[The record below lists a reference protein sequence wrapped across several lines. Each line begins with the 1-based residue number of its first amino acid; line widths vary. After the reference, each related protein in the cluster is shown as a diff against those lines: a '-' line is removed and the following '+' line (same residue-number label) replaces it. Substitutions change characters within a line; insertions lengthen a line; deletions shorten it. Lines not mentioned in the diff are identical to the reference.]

1 MFKGREACVVN
12 IKFTGENGIANMNE
26 AIEEIKKNENVID
39 ISI

>member
-1 MFKGREACVVN
+1 MVN
-12 IKFTGENGIANMNE
+12 IKFTGETGANMND

>member
-12 IKFTGENGIANMNE
+12 IKFTGENGAHMIE

-39 ISI
+39 ISV

>member
-12 IKFTGENGIANMNE
+12 IKFTGETGANMND

>member
-12 IKFTGENGIANMNE
+12 IKFTGENGAHLNE